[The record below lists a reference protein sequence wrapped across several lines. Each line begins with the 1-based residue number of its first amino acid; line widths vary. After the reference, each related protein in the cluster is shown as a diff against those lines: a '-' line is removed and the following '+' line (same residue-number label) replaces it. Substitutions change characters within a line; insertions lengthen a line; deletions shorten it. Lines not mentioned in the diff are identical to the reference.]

1 MLQKASFDTAGWS
14 DESLAALA
22 QFKAAPAQFFAP
34 DPTEASAAL
43 GGIVA
48 CNASA
53 RAATPMGRRARTSRR
68 CAWRLPTAMFLPCA
82 AARCSRPAASF
93 ALATEGG
100 RELVLNLPTYDMPKA
115 KNASG
120 YFACDDIDA
129 IDLFIGACGTL
140 GVICELELA
149 LLPVPVEVWGA
160 SCFSRARPRA
170 VDFTIAVRDAL
181 EHATAI
187 EYFDGAALD
196 VLRAQKANNS
206 AFAELPELADDARTC
221 VVRRAE
227 LRR

>member
-1 MLQKASFDTAGWS
+1 M
-14 DESLAALA
+14 
-22 QFKAAPAQFFAP
+22 
-34 DPTEASAAL
+34 
-43 GGIVA
+43 
-48 CNASA
+48 
-53 RAATPMGRRARTSRR
+53 
-68 CAWRLPTAMFLPCA
+68 
-82 AARCSRPAASF
+82 
-93 ALATEGG
+93 
-100 RELVLNLPTYDMPKA
+100 
-115 KNASG
+115 
-120 YFACDDIDA
+120 DA

-160 SCFSRARPRA
+160 SCFFPGEAEA

-196 VLRAQKANNS
+196 VLRAQKRTTRHSPSFPNS
-206 AFAELPELADDARTC
+206 PTMQRTC